1 MSILDKRYPEMNI
14 RKTFKI
20 LHFLSY
26 PLELVGSAGLASQ
39 IYPGDFD
46 FVTKIDTRKTNT
58 QNIFIE
64 FFRILHDI
72 SKEPNLYFIEF
83 KFQYKD
89 GTKHKIHLI
98 DEFDEKM
105 FNKYFNDNIDYCKI
119 DLIINILNTSQFYEV
134 SCIYFFKY
142 DDKELSVGDYR
153 NSLLKDMKEFKKEGN
168 YYKYLK
174 RLFILAK
181 LSNNNKQLIL
191 LTNLFNSD
199 VGKLYL
205 IKSQLEASSI
215 LMDAYRNKPNYK
227 EIQQRVKIF
236 LSSINL
242 KDLKLSDIKSKISE
256 YMKYINNKAEKFINE
271 NKNNLKINEKNL
283 TI

>member
-46 FVTKIDTRKTNT
+46 FVTKIDTAKTNK

-64 FFRILHDI
+64 FFRILYDI
-72 SKEPNLYFIEF
+72 SKEHNLYFIEF

-89 GTKHKIHLI
+89 GTKHKIHSI
-98 DEFDEKM
+98 DEFDEEM
-105 FNKYFNDNIDYCKI
+105 FNKYFNNNIDYCKI

-134 SCIYFFKY
+134 SCIYFFKS
-142 DDKELSVGDYR
+142 DDKELSVGDYK

-181 LSNNNKQLIL
+181 LSNNNKQLLL

-215 LMDAYRNKPNYK
+215 LMDTYKDKPNYK
-227 EIQQRVKIF
+227 QIQQRVKIF

-242 KDLKLSDIKSKISE
+242 KDLKLSDIKSITSE
-256 YMKYINNKAEKFINE
+256 YMKLINTEAEKFINE